1 MFFKL
6 PDWLRYEIQHL
17 WERTSVNVR
26 EWINTHPKIIIG
38 IATISMLLLFVIV
51 IYMLIPEKTIEIEEY
66 DKEWFYDLNAGEL
79 FVAESDLVAPIEAP
93 SGPLANGGPAG
104 VRAYVF
110 SYSEE
115 PNERN
120 RFIGFL
126 EIPDPNAKDDKL
138 LSLESTA
145 TGAELWG
152 QGRLIRRVEDERWVP
167 ANSDEGRAILGE
179 LFYPNAKGEIAHY
192 CPPE

>member
-1 MFFKL
+1 MFFRL

-17 WERTSVNVR
+17 WERRGINIR
-26 EWINTHPKIIIG
+26 EWINANTRIIIG
-38 IATISMLLLFVIV
+38 ITFVSVLILLVIV
-51 IYMLIPEKTIEIEEY
+51 ICMLMPEGIIKVEEY
-66 DKEWFYDLNAGEL
+66 DKEWFYDLNTGKL
-79 FVAESDLVAPIEAP
+79 FAAKSEAAVPIEAP
-93 SGPLANGGPAG
+93 SGELPQGGPAG

-110 SYSEE
+110 SYSDE

-152 QGRLIRRVEDERWVP
+152 QGRLIRRVEDEQWVP
-167 ANSDEGRAILGE
+167 ANSTEGRAILGE
-179 LFYPNAKGEIAHY
+179 LFYPNAKGEIANY
-192 CPPE
+192 CSPE

>member
-1 MFFKL
+1 MFYRL
-6 PDWLRYEIQHL
+6 PDWLRYEIQHR
-17 WERTSVNVR
+17 WERTGINIR
-26 EWINTHPKIIIG
+26 EWINANSRIIIG
-38 IATISMLLLFVIV
+38 ITFASVLILLVIV
-51 IYMLIPEKTIEIEEY
+51 ICMLMPEETIKVEEY
-66 DKEWFYDLNAGEL
+66 DKEWFYDLNTGQL
-79 FVAESDLVAPIEAP
+79 FVAKSDAVVPIEAP
-93 SGPLANGGPAG
+93 SGELPQGGPAG

-110 SYSEE
+110 SYSDE
-115 PNERN
+115 PNEAN

-152 QGRLIRRVEDERWVP
+152 QGRLICRVGDEQWVS
-167 ANSDEGRAILGE
+167 ANSAKGRAILRG
-179 LFYPNAKGEIAHY
+179 LFHPNAKGEVAHY

>member
-1 MFFKL
+1 MFFRL

-17 WERTSVNVR
+17 WERRGINIR
-26 EWINTHPKIIIG
+26 EWINTNPRIIIG
-38 IATISMLLLFVIV
+38 MTFASVLILLVMVICMLMPEETIKV
-51 IYMLIPEKTIEIEEY
+51 EEY
-66 DKEWFYDLNAGEL
+66 DKEWFYDLNTGEL
-79 FVAESDLVAPIEAP
+79 FAAKSGLIPPIKAP
-93 SGPLANGGPAG
+93 SGPLLNGEPAG

-110 SYSEE
+110 SYSNE
-115 PNERN
+115 PNESN

-138 LSLESTA
+138 LSLGSTA

-167 ANSDEGRAILGE
+167 ANSNDGRAILGE
-179 LFYPNAKGEIAHY
+179 LFYPNARGEIANY
-192 CPPE
+192 CSPE